1 MEPAMNKFI
10 VVIFPSESQAYEGA
24 KVIRELQDE
33 GDVFVYG
40 MTIITRGPD
49 GKSATRDTPD
59 ESLRGTAVGALI
71 GGVLGLAAGPIG
83 VVYGAATGA
92 VLGSWADLLDH
103 GVSAEFIDEVSQTL
117 TPGKTAVVA
126 DVEEFRTAP
135 LDARMEPLGGVVL
148 RQWHRDVESDRIESE
163 ISTRTEQLAALK
175 AEHAQ
180 ARDEDKSRLQTRID
194 NEESKLKTAADQA
207 KKKIEALKQQT
218 EAKVKLLEDHAAKA
232 GAETKVKIDQRV
244 TKIHAESEKISVKLH
259 QAWERTKDALKS

>member
-1 MEPAMNKFI
+1 MNKFI

-148 RQWHRDVESDRIESE
+148 RQWRRDVESDRIESE
-163 ISTRTEQLAALK
+163 ISTRTEQLADLK
-175 AEHAQ
+175 AEHTQ
-180 ARDEDKSRLQTRID
+180 ARAEDKSRLKTRID
-194 NEESKLKTAADQA
+194 NEEAKLKAAADRVMA
-207 KKKIEALKQQT
+207 RMEALKQRAQ
-218 EAKVKLLEDHAAKA
+218 AKIKLLQDHAAKV
-232 GAETKVKIDQRV
+232 GAETRAKIDQRIA
-244 TKIHAESEKISVKLH
+244 KIHAESETLSARLH
-259 QAWERTKDALKS
+259 QAWERTKDTLKP